1 MKFTQ
6 FYLKQ
11 VIKEE
16 IEKAIEQE
24 SSGPVIPDVPR
35 EAREYGIWE
44 SEKSFPNGEAVF
56 SAANKKANEDW
67 NKVKGKYN
75 VNNSCVAAYG
85 YDSSGKPV
93 VRVWRPDNKKGYGVA
108 VEAVV
113 QVLRKA
119 GFSMNSSLPVPAS
132 SAY

>member
-1 MKFTQ
+1 MKLS
-6 FYLKQ
+6 YLRQ

-16 IEKAIEQE
+16 IEKALEQE
-24 SSGPVIPDVPR
+24 SSGPVIPLLPR
-35 EAREYGIWE
+35 VAKEYGIWE
-44 SEKSFPNGEAVF
+44 SERDFPNGEQIF
-56 SAANKKANEDW
+56 MAANKKANEDW

-93 VRVWRPDNKKGYGVA
+93 VRVWRPDNKKGYGMA
-108 VEAVV
+108 AEAVIDS
-113 QVLRKA
+113 LESA